1 MQENNMKMIPS
12 MDTWLKEAKE
22 HESAPK
28 IGMYLTHNGIV
39 RQSAKAKVRHGQEDT
54 KDVIGMEFS
63 YDQEKVGQIIKDT
76 YAMEGIYYIRI
87 WLNEGQL
94 QVGDDIMYV
103 LIGGDIRP
111 RVVDALQYLVGRI
124 KNECVTETEIYAS

>member
-1 MQENNMKMIPS
+1 MAREIPS
-12 MDTWLKEAKE
+12 MDQWLREAKA

-39 RQSAKAKVRHGQEDT
+39 RQSAKAKVRYGEDA
-54 KDVIGMEFS
+54 KDVTGMIFS
-63 YDQEKVGQIIKDT
+63 YDQQKVD
-76 YAMEGIYYIRI
+76 AVLADARALEGIYYIRV
-87 WLNEGQL
+87 WLNEGEL

-111 RVVDALQYLVGRI
+111 RVVDALHYIVGRI
-124 KNECVTETEIYAS
+124 KNECVVETELN

>member
-1 MQENNMKMIPS
+1 MSKPIPS
-12 MDTWLKEAKE
+12 IDAWLKEVKA

-28 IGMYLTHNGIV
+28 IGMYLTHNGTV
-39 RQSAKAKVRHGQEDT
+39 RQTAKAKVRYGAEDT
-54 KDVIGMEFS
+54 KEVTGMLFS
-63 YDQEKVGQIIKDT
+63 YDQEKVDGIIADT
-76 YAMEGIYYIRI
+76 YKMDGIYYIKV

-94 QVGDDIMYV
+94 TMGDDIMYV

-124 KNECVTETEIYAS
+124 KNECVVETELN

>member
-1 MQENNMKMIPS
+1 MEEKKIVPS
-12 MDTWLKEAKE
+12 MDAWMREAKQ
-22 HESAPK
+22 HKSAPN

-39 RQSAKAKVRHGQEDT
+39 RQSAKAKVRYGQENT
-54 KDVIGMEFS
+54 KNVVGMKFS
-63 YDQEKVGQIIKDT
+63 YDAHKVEDVIAAT
-76 YAMEGIYYIRI
+76 YQMDGVYYIKV

-111 RVVDALQYLVGRI
+111 HVVDALQYLVGRI
-124 KNECVTETEIYAS
+124 KNECVEETEII